1 MGHRLQALAFLTGW
15 LKSKGF
21 RTTRA
26 WVEIS
31 KPSLTGCVILSK
43 RVPLSGSCFAH
54 RAVIAECQGCG
65 GSWVTLCTGRLGHY
79 WALTDVP

>member
-43 RVPLSGSCFAH
+43 TVHLSGFSFLPPS
-54 RAVIAECQGCG
+54 VIAESGCG
-65 GSWVTLCTGRLGHY
+65 GSRETLCTGCLGHY
-79 WALTDVP
+79 WVLADAP